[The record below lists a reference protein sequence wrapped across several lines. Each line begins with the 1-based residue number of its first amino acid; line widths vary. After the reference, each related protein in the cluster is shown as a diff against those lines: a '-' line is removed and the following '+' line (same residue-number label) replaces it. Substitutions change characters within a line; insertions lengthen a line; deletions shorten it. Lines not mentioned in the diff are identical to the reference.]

1 MELVKVNDKEMESI
15 LRSTRSRPGK
25 LQALIENF
33 VCSGENIAKITF
45 EKSEYKS
52 VWSASASLGKACET
66 SKYRVGV
73 KVYKSELYLFK
84 LDD

>member
-1 MELVKVNDKEMESI
+1 MELVKVNNKEMESI

-25 LQALIENF
+25 LQALIEKF
-33 VCSGENIAKITF
+33 VCSGESIAKITF

-52 VWSASASLGKACET
+52 VWSASASLVKACEK

-73 KVYKSELYLFK
+73 KVYKHELYLFK